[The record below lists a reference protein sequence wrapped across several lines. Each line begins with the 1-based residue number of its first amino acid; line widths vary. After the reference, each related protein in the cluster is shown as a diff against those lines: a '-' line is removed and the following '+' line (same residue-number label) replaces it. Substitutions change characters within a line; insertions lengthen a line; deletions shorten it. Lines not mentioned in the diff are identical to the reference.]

1 MLNFEGRTERER
13 RELIEAM
20 AEGIALVKDSTDR
33 IGNIWALKK
42 IAENVAR
49 LDELDQLEGF
59 LPPQVRPPVMMRWCE
74 ADLALQALREYA
86 RPKGCD
92 VSTDA
97 ASLMKKLMTYLVRV
111 TDDQKKLST
120 ERQSGM

>member
-1 MLNFEGRTERER
+1 MLNFEGRTDRER

-33 IGNIWALKK
+33 IGNIWALKR

-59 LPPQVRPPVMMRWCE
+59 LPPQVRPPVMMRRCE
-74 ADLALQALREYA
+74 ADVALQALREYA
-86 RPKGCD
+86 RSQGCE

-97 ASLMKKLMTYLVRV
+97 ASLMKKLMAYLVSV
-111 TDDQKKLST
+111 TDDRKKL
-120 ERQSGM
+120 